1 MGWALFKYSPHRHDP
16 LLESCIIYWA
26 VLEQCNAMWHL
37 VTRIHIWSSY
47 QLNACHC
54 RFHKFR
60 APELPAIIFFS
71 STAFTQDT
79 DKAREWQGKGF
90 GKKYRI
96 WKAHSTITLYLYN
109 LLLLITIFFLL
120 TRTFLLR
127 SMYTVTPGSEQI
139 RATIERDGI
148 VSYHNADIRYFQLN
162 NSCCKTLHH
171 DNSLYNSGSL
181 KTHVLVT

>member
-1 MGWALFKYSPHRHDP
+1 MVKGNKRPKIINLKKWSCKINSTMQNFCQSFQLNCKAKGDGRHESLRLASNSLMSWALFKYSPHRHNP

-26 VLEQCNAMWHL
+26 VLEQCNAMWNP

-96 WKAHSTITLYLYN
+96 SWKPI
-109 LLLLITIFFLL
+109 
-120 TRTFLLR
+120 
-127 SMYTVTPGSEQI
+127 
-139 RATIERDGI
+139 
-148 VSYHNADIRYFQLN
+148 QL
-162 NSCCKTLHH
+162 SLCTCIIYCC
-171 DNSLYNSGSL
+171 
-181 KTHVLVT
+181 